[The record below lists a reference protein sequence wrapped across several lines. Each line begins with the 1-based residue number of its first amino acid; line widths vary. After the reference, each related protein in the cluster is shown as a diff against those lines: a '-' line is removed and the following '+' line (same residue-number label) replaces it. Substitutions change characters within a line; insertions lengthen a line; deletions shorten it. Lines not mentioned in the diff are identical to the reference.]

1 MRRSNEETL
10 VFNYHMFWGINICAC
25 SQKEILKEEGTSVS
39 ASDYTTYSGTWTSN
53 GYAENYIYTQEG
65 GAILSAQI
73 EENHLEGTYVY
84 VQNNSYRIASIENI
98 NAEIVDSVAEFDF
111 DDDGW
116 GNSGKVRIAFGK
128 QVSVEISELEKNPD
142 NATGMAISPAVLSRE
157 NNAEIDAD
165 EESNENNAEQQ
176 MMELDSYRVA
186 SKYWNEVVEWDEDNG
201 RYGMDRPLEFILS
214 SDQREYTIDELKD
227 YPEDIIY
234 LALNEIYARHGY
246 IFKNEDLQNYFMGQ
260 VWYAPLVEGENFSDE
275 VFNDYEKE
283 NLKVLLKILNR

>member
-1 MRRSNEETL
+1 MKRLWRL
-10 VFNYHMFWGINICAC
+10 IVICFLAINICAC
-25 SQKEILKEEGTSVS
+25 SQKEILTEEGASVS
-39 ASDYTTYSGTWTSN
+39 ASDYTAYSGAWTSN

-73 EENHLEGTYVY
+73 ERNHLEGTYVY

-98 NAEIVDSVAEFDF
+98 DAEIVDSVAEFDF

-116 GNSGKVRIAFGK
+116 GNSGKVRIAFGE

-142 NATGMAISPAVLSRE
+142 NTTGMTITSAVLDRE
-157 NNAEIDAD
+157 NGAEIDTD
-165 EESNENNAEQQ
+165 EANNENNVEQQ
-176 MMELDSYRVA
+176 MMTLDSYRAA

-260 VWYAPLVEGENFSDE
+260 VWYTPLVEGENFSDE